1 MENVSLNKILGYK
14 RQHVKHS
21 FLEWYDDEDDLKIG
35 VMNEAEIAH
44 EDELRRQQELQK
56 EKARIDSQP
65 KSEQA
70 RRNAEENRRN
80 AQFRKL
86 EGARPDGNA

>member
-1 MENVSLNKILGYK
+1 
-14 RQHVKHS
+14 
-21 FLEWYDDEDDLKIG
+21 
-35 VMNEAEIAH
+35 MNEAEIAH
-44 EDELRRQQELQK
+44 EDELRLQQELQK

-80 AQFRKL
+80 AQFRKQ
-86 EGARPDGNA
+86 EGAKSDGNA